1 MRHAPECDPIPDAR
15 YRVARD
21 QHHRSWFARRHA
33 RPRVRRLQPEQV
45 LAAQHAAGRQSRA
58 RRHGLRGSP
67 YRQTP
72 GFLPGKSQP
81 GSHASSILVVGSGRS
96 RPVLVAE
103 SRIAL
108 WTYRG
113 CAPGHTPRGT
123 QGTGYEQRQCAA
135 AEADLVR
142 EKGEGRGTIRRLI
155 EIQSPVERAFLV
167 GAPRKGSDDAVHIDE
182 HLEEL
187 ERLGD
192 TAGAEV
198 IGRTIQ
204 RIDAPTPNFYLGQG
218 KVESLKD
225 ELASAGATL
234 MLFDESLTPVQGVK
248 LEKSLGVRVM
258 DRTEVILD
266 IFATRARSH
275 EAKLQVE
282 LAQLEYLLPRL
293 TRMWTDL
300 SRIRGGIGLR
310 GPGETQLE
318 TDRRVIRRKI
328 SMLKK
333 RLKDVAGHRA
343 NLRQGRRA
351 VPTAALVGYTNAGKS
366 SLLKALSGAD
376 VFIEDRLFATLD
388 TLAREV
394 DVGEGYRYRVTDTV
408 GFIRKLP
415 HHLVASFRATLEEA
429 EDADLLLHVID
440 ASHPGWE
447 DQLDVVETETTSVSP
462 KRVIHVFNKA
472 DLLPDPQAFLEMV
485 RERYPHAILTSATA
499 HGAQRTA
506 HVEDLRRA
514 LRTSAQALRPIAEIR
529 VPVTNGK
536 LLATLHRD
544 AEILHQVQTNGVV
557 TLRARIEARLL
568 GRLPQEG
575 AEGGP
580 GGKRGCSS
588 FWSGS
593 PR

>member
-1 MRHAPECDPIPDAR
+1 M
-15 YRVARD
+15 
-21 QHHRSWFARRHA
+21 
-33 RPRVRRLQPEQV
+33 
-45 LAAQHAAGRQSRA
+45 
-58 RRHGLRGSP
+58 
-67 YRQTP
+67 T
-72 GFLPGKSQP
+72 
-81 GSHASSILVVGSGRS
+81 
-96 RPVLVAE
+96 
-103 SRIAL
+103 
-108 WTYRG
+108 
-113 CAPGHTPRGT
+113 
-123 QGTGYEQRQCAA
+123 
-135 AEADLVR
+135 
-142 EKGEGRGTIRRLI
+142 RRLI
-155 EIQSPVERAFLV
+155 EIQFPVERAFLV
-167 GAPRKGSDDAVHIDE
+167 GAPRKGSDDALHVEE

-187 ERLGD
+187 ERLAD
-192 TAGAEV
+192 TAGAQV
-198 IGRTIQ
+198 IGRTVQ

-234 MLFDESLTPVQGVK
+234 MLFDEGLTPVQGVK
-248 LEKSLGVRVM
+248 LEKTLGVRVM

-293 TRMWTDL
+293 TRMWTHL

-328 SMLKK
+328 STLRK
-333 RLKDVAGHRA
+333 RLKDVAEHRA
-343 NLRQGRRA
+343 NQRQGRRDL
-351 VPTAALVGYTNAGKS
+351 PTAALVGYTNAGKS
-366 SLLKALSGAD
+366 SLLKLLSGQD
-376 VFIEDRLFATLD
+376 VFVEDRLFATLD

-394 DVGEGYRYRVTDTV
+394 DVGEGYRYRLTDTV

-447 DQLDVVETETTSVSP
+447 EQVDVVESELRAAWGVRRSNGSVER
-462 KRVIHVFNKA
+462 KREIHVFNKA
-472 DLLPDPQAFLEMV
+472 DLLPDPAAFLALV
-485 RERYPHAILTSATA
+485 RERYPHAILTSAAPHAARSTA
-499 HGAQRTA
+499 IGVDDFR
-506 HVEDLRRA
+506 LA

-529 VPVTNGK
+529 VPVSDGK

-544 AEILHQVQTNGVV
+544 AEILHQEQTNGVV

-568 GRLPQEG
+568 GRLRQEG
-575 AEGGP
+575 VEVVLG
-580 GGKRGCSS
+580 
-588 FWSGS
+588 
-593 PR
+593 

>member
-1 MRHAPECDPIPDAR
+1 M
-15 YRVARD
+15 
-21 QHHRSWFARRHA
+21 
-33 RPRVRRLQPEQV
+33 
-45 LAAQHAAGRQSRA
+45 
-58 RRHGLRGSP
+58 
-67 YRQTP
+67 T
-72 GFLPGKSQP
+72 
-81 GSHASSILVVGSGRS
+81 
-96 RPVLVAE
+96 
-103 SRIAL
+103 
-108 WTYRG
+108 
-113 CAPGHTPRGT
+113 
-123 QGTGYEQRQCAA
+123 
-135 AEADLVR
+135 
-142 EKGEGRGTIRRLI
+142 RRLI
-155 EIQSPVERAFLV
+155 EIQAPIERAFLV
-167 GAPRKGSDDAVHIDE
+167 GAPRKGSDDAVHVDE

-187 ERLGD
+187 ERLAD
-192 TAGAEV
+192 TAGAQV
-198 IGRTIQ
+198 IGRTVQ

-218 KVESLKD
+218 KVESLKED
-225 ELASAGATL
+225 LKNANATL
-234 MLFDESLTPVQGVK
+234 VLFDEGLTPVQGVK

-293 TRMWTDL
+293 TRMWTHL

-328 SMLKK
+328 STLRK
-333 RLKDVAGHRA
+333 RLKDVAEHRA
-343 NLRQGRRA
+343 NQRQGRRN

-366 SLLKALSGAD
+366 SLLKALSGHD
-376 VFIEDRLFATLD
+376 VFIEDRLFATVD

-394 DVGEGYRYRVTDTV
+394 DVGEGYRYRLTDTV

-440 ASHPGWE
+440 ANHPGWE
-447 DQLDVVETETTSVSP
+447 DQVDVVEKETTSVAP

-472 DLLPDPQAFLEMV
+472 DLLPDREAFLGLV
-485 RERYPHAILTSATA
+485 RERYPHAVLTSTVRE
-499 HGAQRTA
+499 GG
-506 HVEDLRRA
+506 VEDLRRA

-529 VPVTNGK
+529 VPIANGR

-544 AEILHQVQTNGVV
+544 AEVLHQEQTNGVV

-568 GRLPQEG
+568 GRLRQEG
-575 AEGGP
+575 VEVVLG
-580 GGKRGCSS
+580 
-588 FWSGS
+588 
-593 PR
+593 

>member
-1 MRHAPECDPIPDAR
+1 M
-15 YRVARD
+15 
-21 QHHRSWFARRHA
+21 
-33 RPRVRRLQPEQV
+33 
-45 LAAQHAAGRQSRA
+45 
-58 RRHGLRGSP
+58 
-67 YRQTP
+67 
-72 GFLPGKSQP
+72 
-81 GSHASSILVVGSGRS
+81 
-96 RPVLVAE
+96 
-103 SRIAL
+103 
-108 WTYRG
+108 
-113 CAPGHTPRGT
+113 
-123 QGTGYEQRQCAA
+123 
-135 AEADLVR
+135 
-142 EKGEGRGTIRRLI
+142 
-155 EIQSPVERAFLV
+155 
-167 GAPRKGSDDAVHIDE
+167 HIDE

-187 ERLGD
+187 ERLAD

-218 KVESLKD
+218 KVETLKD
-225 ELASAGATL
+225 ELATAGATL

-293 TRMWTDL
+293 TRMWTHL

-328 SMLKK
+328 SVLKK
-333 RLKDVAGHRA
+333 RLKDVAEHRA
-343 NLRQGRRA
+343 NQRQGRRDL
-351 VPTAALVGYTNAGKS
+351 PTAALVGYTNAGKS
-366 SLLKALSGAD
+366 SLLKALSGED

-394 DVGEGYRYRVTDTV
+394 DVGEGYRYRLTDTV

-447 DQLDVVETETTSVSP
+447 DQLDVVEKETTSISP

-472 DLLPDPQAFLEMV
+472 DLLPDRNAFLALV
-485 RERYPHAILTSATA
+485 REHYPHAVLTSTLRE
-499 HGAQRTA
+499 GG
-506 HVEDLRRA
+506 VEDLRRA

-529 VPVTNGK
+529 VPVSNGK
-536 LLATLHRD
+536 LLAAIHRD
-544 AEILHQVQTNGVV
+544 AEVMEQVQHNGMV
-557 TLRARIEARLL
+557 TVTARIEARLL
-568 GRLPQEG
+568 GKLRHEG
-575 AEGGP
+575 VEVILGGA
-580 GGKRGCSS
+580 
-588 FWSGS
+588 
-593 PR
+593 